1 MHRSTDPVFAP
12 GAHEQPK
19 TSDGYEQPIVTVDPV
34 IFTLK
39 DKRLHVLLGRRKK
52 NPCAGREALPGVW
65 IHTNEDHD
73 LEDAVRRGLKDKTG
87 VEAPYFEQVHS
98 FGSVNRDTR
107 RWSVSISYMALLP
120 WETVQNAQAGRDLL
134 DLRWAPVDDLNLAV
148 PHDGDDLSQ
157 FLAFDHGAIIR
168 KALERLR
175 NKVNYSSLPAHLLPK
190 RFTKTQLQEVYEA
203 VLGVRLDK
211 SAFRKKLDEA
221 DFLVETSEAQK
232 GRHRPAALYELRRD
246 ALVMFRRTLTEG

>member
-1 MHRSTDPVFAP
+1 MSSASLPVAP

-39 DKRLHVLLGRRKK
+39 DNRLYVLLGRRQK

-65 IHTNEDHD
+65 IHTNEDQD
-73 LEDAVRRGLKDKTG
+73 LEAAVRRGLKEKTG
-87 VEAPYFEQVHS
+87 VESPYFEQVHS

-120 WETVQNAQAGRDLL
+120 WDAVQNAEAGRDLL
-134 DLRWAPVDDLNLAV
+134 DLRWAAVDDLVLDS
-148 PHDGDDLSQ
+148 PREGDDPQQ

-168 KALERLR
+168 KALQRLR

-221 DFLVETSEAQK
+221 DFLVETEEVQV
-232 GRHRPAALYELRRD
+232 GRHRPAALYELRKD
-246 ALVMFRRTLTEG
+246 ALVLFRRNLTE